1 MDEYIGIIKMFAGNF
16 APRNWAFCNGQL
28 LSIAQNTALFSIL
41 GTTYGGDGRTTF
53 ALPDLQG
60 RVPVGT
66 GAGPGLTNR
75 TLGQKFGSE
84 HNNLTVSQMAPHTH
98 VAALTSTASAIAT
111 IAIPAFDDTGD
122 SPDPS
127 NTAILAKAENIAGT
141 EMNLYS
147 NSAADTTL
155 KPFSAPVT
163 NISGGVTVNS
173 TGAGQNINNMQP
185 FLGLHYIICLQGIFP
200 PRS

>member
-1 MDEYIGIIKMFAGNF
+1 MFAGNF

-53 ALPDLQG
+53 GLPDLRG

-84 HNNLTVSQMAPHTH
+84 YNNLTVSQMAPHTH

-173 TGAGQNINNMQP
+173 TGAGQDINNMQP